1 MLNAKNIIINKS
13 KIKQADLV
21 VGIPSYNE
29 ADNIS
34 FVAEQIDKG
43 IIKYFKK
50 YKAVIINVDHNSPDN
65 TKGAFLNTQTK
76 TAKIYISTPP
86 SLSGK
91 GYGFYNL
98 FNFAKNLEAQ
108 AIIVVDADLKS
119 ISPEWIKKLATPIFQ
134 GTDYITPIYSRC
146 EYDGTITNNICY
158 PLIYGLF
165 GCNIRQPIGG
175 DFSFSPKLLN
185 YWLKKKWNKTTYKFG
200 IDIFMTMNAILG
212 GFKIAQVNLG
222 AKIHKPSAP
231 KLSAMFSQVVI
242 TLFKIIKENKKIWLD
257 INEKKNIPYINIS
270 DIIESPQTLSIDY
283 KKIKAAAI
291 SDFHLNENIL
301 ASVLSK
307 DVFKKIKKMY
317 CKEDINISSDLWRK
331 ILYDAIYAYDA
342 ADLGDNVV
350 EAIKPLYFG
359 RFASF
364 FKATI
369 DKPFNVC
376 EKEIVDQ
383 AKLFWDNRGYLIEKY
398 KKRLNCRD

>member
-1 MLNAKNIIINKS
+1 MLNFKNIIINKNR
-13 KIKQADLV
+13 IKQADLV

-43 IIKYFKK
+43 IVEYFKQ
-50 YKAVIINVDHNSPDN
+50 YKAVIINADHNSPDN

-86 SLSGK
+86 SSRGK

-98 FNFAKNLEAQ
+98 FNFAKNLEAR

-231 KLSAMFSQVVI
+231 KLNLMFSQVVI

-257 INEKKNIPYINIS
+257 INGKKNILNFGG
-270 DIIESPQTLSIDY
+270 DNVKFPQTLSIDY
-283 KKIKAAAI
+283 KKIKAESI
-291 SDFHLNENIL
+291 SDFYLNENIL
-301 ASVLSK
+301 ASALSK
-307 DVFKKIKKMY
+307 DVFKKIRKMY
-317 CKEDINISSDLWRK
+317 RKEDINISSELWLK

-342 ADLGDNVV
+342 TNLNNKII
-350 EAIKPLYFG
+350 EALKSLYFG

-383 AKLFWDNRGYLIEKY
+383 AKLFWDNRDYLIEKY
-398 KKRLNCRD
+398 KKN